1 MSVKL
6 CYRAALEELTGRRE
20 EYIEARAVSKALSHI
35 KRRYSRAA
43 YREARRML
51 IAVNGESIQ
60 LRGRLC
66 RPPAGRRHTELP
78 ALLRREKEENMTGAD
93 KLKLAYYP
101 ELSGRFQRRRALHG
115 LAQAGA
121 HNGSGQHCGHPLPAG
136 GGGGPSPAAGDR
148 PEHSQNHRQEDNVH
162 PRRGGL

>member
-20 EYIEARAVSKALSHI
+20 EYIEARAVSEALSHI

-60 LRGRLC
+60 LRGGFAAPLRDGDTLSFLPF
-66 RPPAGRRHTELP
+66 RGGRRRRT
-78 ALLRREKEENMTGAD
+78 RREQT
-93 KLKLAYYP
+93 
-101 ELSGRFQRRRALHG
+101 S
-115 LAQAGA
+115 
-121 HNGSGQHCGHPLPAG
+121 
-136 GGGGPSPAAGDR
+136 
-148 PEHSQNHRQEDNVH
+148 
-162 PRRGGL
+162 